1 MAYER
6 KKILGLIP
14 KKVETAVP
22 QGPEAG
28 ISTVFAKEGINLEPW
43 LDGPDSGA

>member
-1 MAYER
+1 MNERGLWIRAYER

-22 QGPEAG
+22 QGLEAG
-28 ISTVFAKEGINLEPW
+28 KNRAETPGGEYR
-43 LDGPDSGA
+43 